1 MRLRSEAVARLSPT
15 AEEEYAHVAGYGLAS
30 VYAPSVW
37 GEPLEA
43 ALEKRLTERRAD
55 ELVRRTTLVG
65 PHRDELTLAVR
76 DLGARSFAS
85 HGEAW
90 AAALC
95 LRLGLASAIAQ
106 EIGELPV
113 VLLDDPFSALDP
125 ARQRHVAE
133 RLGVRGQVL
142 VSVADESHVP
152 AQSIQV
158 WDVRAGT
165 VAVRAGA

>member
-1 MRLRSEAVARLSPT
+1 
-15 AEEEYAHVAGYGLAS
+15 
-30 VYAPSVW
+30 
-37 GEPLEA
+37 
-43 ALEKRLTERRAD
+43 
-55 ELVRRTTLVG
+55 VG

-95 LRLGLASAIAQ
+95 LRLGLASAIAG

-125 ARQRHVAE
+125 ARQRLVAE
-133 RLGVRGQVL
+133 RLGARGQVI

-152 AQSIQV
+152 AQVVQV
-158 WDVRAGT
+158 WDVHEGT
-165 VAVRAGA
+165 TAVRART